1 MALAELSS
9 RAIIGRYYKRLSQ
22 NSGMGWVRAISNYFT
37 SDQESETYRSHLTIN
52 I

>member
-22 NSGMGWVRAISNYFT
+22 NSGMGWLSLTTLPLTKKVRLTEAI
-37 SDQESETYRSHLTIN
+37 
-52 I
+52 

>member
-22 NSGMGWVRAISNYFT
+22 NSAMGWLSLTTLPLIKKVRLIEAI
-37 SDQESETYRSHLTIN
+37 
-52 I
+52 